1 MTLLILGL
9 VLFLG
14 AHTFTTLRQ
23 LRQPAIARLGEGPYK
38 GLYSL
43 VSAAGIVLI
52 VIGFGRYRHAGY
64 IAIWDPPPGLH
75 AVTLILMWVS
85 FVSLAAAYSPLGKIK
100 AHAHARDDE
109 MAVPL
114 QRLQGLQLVVAAAG
128 RDVLGNHGVGRG
140 DGWRHDRR
148 CMDRGCGKHHRHDP
162 DRSKSLHGIRPQEE

>member
-100 AHAHARDDE
+100 ASLRHPMLVGVKAWALAHLIANGDLGSILLFGGFLAW
-109 MAVPL
+109 AVYDRISL
-114 QRLQGLQLVVAAAG
+114 KQIG
-128 RDVLGNHGVGRG
+128 RAHV
-140 DGWRHDRR
+140 
-148 CMDRGCGKHHRHDP
+148 
-162 DRSKSLHGIRPQEE
+162 